1 MTTPGS
7 GATPSSGHLPQP
19 AGNWPAAE
27 TVPRQPR
34 AATPPPATAP
44 AGGPPPPA
52 AAPAAPSSGSTA
64 RGIRRRPAPAPA
76 SEVDDATRPR
86 QTPPAAPPRPAPPA
100 ASAPQL
106 HTISPATPPGGAPLA
121 TPPPLTPAGGAPLG
135 ACPPPGGPVTG
146 SLPTVTA
153 GPPAPP
159 PTIGV
164 PSWSMSAGP
173 GDAPHT
179 PPGGTD
185 AAEPPSTPP
194 WLDIVGTV
202 SPETP
207 ATDDDFRVEDA
218 VSPYRGATNPHGTAL
233 PRALA
238 AARRKNVLVVG
249 ACLLVLG
256 VGIGSTLGAYLF
268 SEPNEAT
275 VAATG
280 APGASAPADA
290 GTEEVLAA
298 APELATPQETA
309 GRHDNRTAM
318 AEAEDADA
326 QGEQIPADAFL
337 PVDPATLPTQVP
349 GLEFEPSPPY
359 TYWTKTNDPLLISSF
374 DASAAEV
381 AAARNSSANVVDFS
395 GGFCG
400 EVAGLASCYVIP
412 GKAPERYYLLTAN
425 GRLTDDLVTLG
436 RAIADYH

>member
-1 MTTPGS
+1 
-7 GATPSSGHLPQP
+7 
-19 AGNWPAAE
+19 
-27 TVPRQPR
+27 
-34 AATPPPATAP
+34 
-44 AGGPPPPA
+44 
-52 AAPAAPSSGSTA
+52 
-64 RGIRRRPAPAPA
+64 
-76 SEVDDATRPR
+76 
-86 QTPPAAPPRPAPPA
+86 
-100 ASAPQL
+100 
-106 HTISPATPPGGAPLA
+106 
-121 TPPPLTPAGGAPLG
+121 
-135 ACPPPGGPVTG
+135 
-146 SLPTVTA
+146 
-153 GPPAPP
+153 
-159 PTIGV
+159 
-164 PSWSMSAGP
+164 MSAGP

-179 PPGGTD
+179 PPGGTGT
-185 AAEPPSTPP
+185 AEPPSTPP

-202 SPETP
+202 NPEIP
-207 ATDDDFRVEDA
+207 AADDDFRVEDA
-218 VSPYRGATNPHGTAL
+218 VSPYRGATNPYGTAL

-249 ACLLVLG
+249 ACLLALG
-256 VGIGSTLGAYLF
+256 VGIGSSLGAYLF
-268 SEPNEAT
+268 SEPNDAAT
-275 VAATG
+275 AATG
-280 APGASAPADA
+280 APGTSADA
-290 GTEEVLAA
+290 RTEEVLAA

-309 GRHDNRTAM
+309 GRLDSRTEVAQ
-318 AEAEDADA
+318 AEGADT

-425 GRLTDDLVTLG
+425 GRLIDDLVTLG